1 MPEEPL
7 NLIHNNLDKEIKII
21 LKDKR
26 EIQGTL
32 RGYDKNF
39 DITIEDAQ
47 LLEDDQVLRT
57 FGKAVVR
64 RNNILMIRPTEE
76 DI

>member
-1 MPEEPL
+1 MPEKPL

-39 DITIEDAQ
+39 DITIGDAQ
-47 LLEDDQVLRT
+47 LLVDDQVLRT